1 MDSVIYL
8 LNNCTSTVCQNLCQI
23 EIEKLT
29 GEQVSK
35 TQVQSVLSSS
45 NLSIHAY
52 FCICSVINMFFYLLS
67 DYFFV
72 SLNLVT
78 VHTVRI
84 LIKFV
89 VLLLLLIN
97 EGCFFSFS
105 LPVEGTGI

>member
-1 MDSVIYL
+1 
-8 LNNCTSTVCQNLCQI
+8 
-23 EIEKLT
+23 
-29 GEQVSK
+29 
-35 TQVQSVLSSS
+35 
-45 NLSIHAY
+45 
-52 FCICSVINMFFYLLS
+52 MFFYLSS

-89 VLLLLLIN
+89 VPLLLLIN

>member
-1 MDSVIYL
+1 
-8 LNNCTSTVCQNLCQI
+8 
-23 EIEKLT
+23 
-29 GEQVSK
+29 
-35 TQVQSVLSSS
+35 
-45 NLSIHAY
+45 
-52 FCICSVINMFFYLLS
+52 MFFYLLS
-67 DYFFV
+67 DDFFV

-97 EGCFFSFS
+97 EGCFFSLS